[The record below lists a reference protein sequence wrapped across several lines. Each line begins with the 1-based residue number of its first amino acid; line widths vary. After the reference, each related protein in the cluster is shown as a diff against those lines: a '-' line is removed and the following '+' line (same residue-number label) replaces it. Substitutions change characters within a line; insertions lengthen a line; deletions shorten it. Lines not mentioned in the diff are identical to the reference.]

1 LSLDHAAI
9 RGDHLTDLD
18 WMATAMANCNY
29 TDEAAAYELALK
41 LSHMGYGSQGECLKA
56 AAVIVKNAK
65 TPREEPTT
73 CGTHSAGTTP
83 PGQSTTPEPRG
94 TNEMNPM
101 SLTLTAVMEM
111 ERNLDNEVDQPN
123 AGRRAV
129 MADSLRGGMGY
140 FE

>member
-65 TPREEPTT
+65 IPREEPTT
-73 CGTHSAGTTP
+73 CGTHSAGTIP

-94 TNEMNPM
+94 TNEMSPM
-101 SLTLTAVMEM
+101 SLTLATTKEPM
-111 ERNLDNEVDQPN
+111 DNEVDQPN
-123 AGRRAV
+123 AGRRAA